1 MHPGETRLEFTI
13 AQHYTWVGLRPT
25 VQRVIEACPNCELC
39 KKSSKKYGLLP
50 PKPTPE
56 IIPWHT
62 LCIDLIGPYD
72 FGVKN
77 KKEPEK
83 DTFVQPH
90 CLTMI
95 DPATGFFECCEI
107 MRKHAGYIAN
117 HLEISWL
124 TQCPWPTEIVMDK
137 GREFALE
144 VADLLKSEHGIHRK
158 TITSR
163 NPQANSMIEQC
174 HQTLANMIRTRQ
186 IRDKHDL
193 DPEFGWS
200 GVLAAC
206 RKAMNSTVHTTSR
219 ATPSQ
224 LVFGRNALLNVSFE
238 ANWQHIKEQKQ
249 KLITQNNKCENAT
262 RIPHQCNVGDIVTA
276 DTGKQHKHGHNPNLG
291 PCWITQSHDNG
302 AVQLVKV
309 ADDNG
314 GPVYETWNI
323 RNVNP
328 RRT

>member
-13 AQHYTWVGLRPT
+13 AQHHTWVGLRPT
-25 VQRVIEACPNCELC
+25 VQRVIKACPKCELC
-39 KKSSKKYGLLP
+39 KKNSKKCGLLP

-62 LCIDLIGPYD
+62 LCADLIGPCN

-77 KKEPEK
+77 EKEPEK

-90 CLTMI
+90 CLTMT

-107 MRKHAGYIAN
+107 MCKRTDHIAN
-117 HLEISWL
+117 HSETSSL
-124 TQCPWPTEIVMDK
+124 TRHPWPMEIVMDK

-144 VADLLKSEHGIHRK
+144 VADLLKSECGVHHKIV
-158 TITSR
+158 TSR
-163 NPQANSMIEQC
+163 NPQANCMIERC
-174 HQTLANMIRTRQ
+174 HQTLANMICTWRM
-186 IRDKHDL
+186 RDKHDL

-224 LVFGRNALLNVSFE
+224 LVFGWGALLNVSFE
-238 ANWQHIKEQKQ
+238 ADWQHIE
-249 KLITQNNKCENAT
+249 E
-262 RIPHQCNVGDIVTA
+262 
-276 DTGKQHKHGHNPNLG
+276 
-291 PCWITQSHDNG
+291 
-302 AVQLVKV
+302 
-309 ADDNG
+309 
-314 GPVYETWNI
+314 
-323 RNVNP
+323 
-328 RRT
+328 